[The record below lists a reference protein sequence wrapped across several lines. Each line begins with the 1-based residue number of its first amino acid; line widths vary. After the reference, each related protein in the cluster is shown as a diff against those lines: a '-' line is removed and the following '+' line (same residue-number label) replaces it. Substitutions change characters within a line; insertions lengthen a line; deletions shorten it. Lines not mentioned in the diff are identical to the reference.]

1 MKKKIILIILL
12 VLAILIGICFGT
24 GLFNKNKPEET
35 NTEVTEP
42 EVIDENKVIENIP
55 TKEIFNATDVDENA
69 LEKEGFE
76 EGPEFISSSKK
87 DEEKFIVGAKQS
99 SPVYYSQI
107 DSRWR
112 NHPYTIT
119 GNPNQTIGTSG
130 CGPTSAAMIVTTIKG
145 TIIPPDMGDLFI
157 QHGFRTTNNGTY
169 YSAFPWVANYFGIEM
184 ERVYSTYDMAAKV
197 ADGYIAVVACGE
209 GLWTTGGHF
218 ITVMG
223 NDNGTL
229 MVYDPYLYNGKF
241 DTASRRGAGVV
252 VKGNAAYVTVQK
264 FKDYSNAKAFW
275 CYKYKDSSEPTPQ
288 PEPTPEP
295 TPTPSTEK
303 TMYVTANS
311 GLNVRS
317 GPGTNYKIV
326 SGLSKGTKVIVYE
339 EKSNWAKIGTDR
351 WVCSD
356 YLSDTKPGG
365 TTPTPVPEPTEYKSW
380 TGRVTAKSSL
390 NIRKGPSTAYP
401 IVGRYTYN
409 TKITIIGDMGGWYK
423 TNKGFVSAQY
433 VSKTSGGSSSSSS
446 SSSST
451 SKYVLGRYKTTVSS
465 VLNVRSGPGTN
476 YKVVRTYKN
485 GTVFD
490 TYQISGKWAKTPSG
504 WVCLDYAKLLY
515 KY

>member
-12 VLAILIGICFGT
+12 VLTILIGICFGT

-35 NTEVTEP
+35 NTEVIEP

-197 ADGYIAVVACGE
+197 ADGYIAVVSCSE
-209 GLWTTGGHF
+209 GLWTTEGHF

-229 MVYDPYLYNGKF
+229 MVYDPYLYSGKF
-241 DTASRRGAGVV
+241 NTSSRRGAGVV
-252 VKGNAAYVTVQK
+252 VEGNAAYVTVQK

-275 CYKYKDSSEPTPQ
+275 CYKYKDGSEPTL
-288 PEPTPEP
+288 
-295 TPTPSTEK
+295 TPSTEK

-326 SGLSKGTKVIVYE
+326 DGLSKGTKVTVYE
-339 EKSNWAKIGTDR
+339 ESNGWSRIGNNR
-351 WVCSD
+351 WVSLQ
-356 YLSDTKPGG
+356 YLSDTKSGG
-365 TTPTPVPEPTEYKSW
+365 TTPTPKPTEYKSW
-380 TGRVTAKSSL
+380 TGRVTAKSGL
-390 NIRKGPSTAYP
+390 NIRKGPSTVYP
-401 IVGRYTYN
+401 IVGGYTYN

-423 TNKGFVSAQY
+423 TNKGYVSAQY

-446 SSSST
+446 SFSSST
-451 SKYVLGRYKTTVSS
+451 SKYVLGRYKTVVNS

-476 YKVVRTYKN
+476 YRVVRTYKN